1 MKKKSKQSPPYG
13 YRLAADGKTLEEN
26 EKEQRI
32 IKNIEE
38 LRQLGWTYPEIRDEF
53 NRRLPKIARGSK

>member
-13 YRLAADGKTLEEN
+13 YQLAADGKTLEEN
-26 EKEQRI
+26 KKEQRV
-32 IKNIEE
+32 IKSIDG
-38 LRQLGWTYPEIRDEF
+38 LRQCGWTYTEIRDEC